1 MFIKC
6 IHDGAVE
13 LNHNGSKKV
22 ETTSSGVTVTGN
34 ITVSGNVDGRDVS
47 ADGTKLDGIEA
58 SATADQTAS
67 EIVSLLSDQ
76 NISTTGTLASGNL
89 TITST
94 QPFLSLQ
101 DSDNENDFEVVM
113 LVGLLE

>member
-67 EIVSLLSDQ
+67 EIVSLLYRSKYLY
-76 NISTTGTLASGNL
+76 NRNL
-89 TITST
+89 
-94 QPFLSLQ
+94 
-101 DSDNENDFEVVM
+101 
-113 LVGLLE
+113 